1 MKTPDESR
9 FDVVL
14 LTVGPLMA
22 AHVFGLVMLVVSY
35 AHP

>member
-14 LTVGPLMA
+14 LAAGSLMA
-22 AHVFGLVMLVVSY
+22 AHVFGLAMLVVSVI
-35 AHP
+35 HP